1 MKGLILAAGRGTR
14 LRPLTG
20 RRSKPLLPLIGQP
33 LIAYPLQKLLYAGI
47 TEIGIVAGDNEDEL
61 RSGLSHIP
69 ADLSFIRQ
77 DEPLGLAH
85 AVNCARGF
93 CADDDFILLFC
104 DNLFSEPLALAQA
117 QWAQECAAVPDL
129 GALIHTI
136 EVDDPRAF
144 GVAVVDEAGF
154 VVELEEKPAQPKT
167 NLAVIGID
175 FLTPSIFEAIGRIKP
190 SARGELEITDAIGE
204 LIKLGLKVKARPL
217 GGFWYDT
224 GTFPDLLDVQK
235 PLMDEMGVYQA
246 IGSHGGCELS
256 GPVGIGPR
264 SKVRE
269 STLTGPVM
277 IGADS
282 TVTECKLGPYT
293 AVGHGC
299 ELTDCELSHCQVYPG
314 TKLTGVKDSDAIFDG
329 DLRVDRGT
337 EPG

>member
-144 GVAVVDEAGF
+144 GVAVVDEAEF

-175 FLTPSIFEAIGRIKP
+175 FLTPSIFEAIGSK
-190 SARGELEITDAIGE
+190 SNARKVYEEILRWEEDNAQA
-204 LIKLGLKVKARPL
+204 KAALAALDGKKL
-217 GGFWYDT
+217 GGFSLRNGAT
-224 GTFPDLLDVQK
+224 
-235 PLMDEMGVYQA
+235 
-246 IGSHGGCELS
+246 
-256 GPVGIGPR
+256 GPR
-264 SKVRE
+264 PNLLE
-269 STLTGPVM
+269 QL
-277 IGADS
+277 
-282 TVTECKLGPYT
+282 
-293 AVGHGC
+293 
-299 ELTDCELSHCQVYPG
+299 LSRFR
-314 TKLTGVKDSDAIFDG
+314 K
-329 DLRVDRGT
+329 
-337 EPG
+337 